1 MRRAESN
8 AVTQRQLSQPF
19 GESAPS
25 DGRFLGWLVRRPWQ
39 DVLRDIGVTA
49 ALMLTYFLIRGLRP
63 DAIDV
68 SVGRSLYIVKFEQ
81 SIGIFQEVRWQE
93 IFLPYGDLMT
103 VANFVYAWLHY
114 PVLLAIALWLVIR
127 DGRKFHFLRNVMMV
141 SAVIGIVCY
150 WLLPAAPPRLLAL
163 YGYDFGFRDTVHGA
177 TSNVNYFQPGPFV
190 NDYAAIPSFHFGW
203 IALASAALWI
213 STNSKIVRAFAVF
226 MSVLMWWAVT
236 VTGNHFFFDMIMGG
250 LVVGFSWAF
259 VAWLEQ
265 LNLRGFGQ
273 KIGLL
278 PPDVPPPPVEFRDET
293 GLIPNTYDQ

>member
-1 MRRAESN
+1 MQRQAFNTLSSASRRA
-8 AVTQRQLSQPF
+8 
-19 GESAPS
+19 
-25 DGRFLGWLVRRPWQ
+25 GRFLGSLVRRPWPE
-39 DVLRDIGVTA
+39 VLRDISITA

-63 DAIDV
+63 DAIED
-68 SVGRSLYIVKFEQ
+68 SVGRSLYIIKFEQ
-81 SIGIFQEVRWQE
+81 SVGIFQEVRWQE
-93 IFLPYGDLMT
+93 IFLPYDHLMT

-127 DGRKFHFLRNVMMV
+127 DGAKFHFLRNVMMV
-141 SAVIGIVCY
+141 SAFIGIVCY
-150 WLLPAAPPRLLAL
+150 WLLPAAPPRLLED
-163 YGYDFGFRDTVHGA
+163 YGFDFGFRDTVHGA
-177 TSNVNYFQPGPFV
+177 TSNVGYFQPGPFV

-213 STNSKIVRAFAVF
+213 TTNSRLVRAFAVF

-259 VAWLEQ
+259 VAWTEQ
-265 LNLRGFGQ
+265 LNFQEFGQ
-273 KIGLL
+273 KMGLL
-278 PPDVPPPPVEFRDET
+278 PPDLPPPPVEFRDED